1 MVIIKNFN
9 IPETLVII
17 MVTIYSVGAYNTS
30 DQVTKSL
37 VIATEPFCIER
48 GHRSRRI

>member
-1 MVIIKNFN
+1 MHLGFKFAL
-9 IPETLVII
+9 LVII
-17 MVTIYSVGAYNTS
+17 MVIIYSVGAYNTS

-48 GHRSRRI
+48 GR